1 MKSFFYALVM
11 VLTMTR
17 GNTQNSP
24 ANFIKV
30 SGEIVNPNSDS
41 LTIFNPSRTFSK
53 TIRVNEK
60 GVFRD
65 TLKVLPQEQVYL
77 FYDGREGTV
86 IYLKNGYDIAI
97 SFDGKALKKT
107 LTFQGKGGAENNYIT
122 SYESKKAKEV
132 SFVGLDKETYR
143 LKVNERL
150 DRHVTFLESYPGL
163 PSEFISERKA
173 SLEQERTL
181 KLESLETDYI
191 DSYQSS
197 FNTYESSAADHL
209 KRGKPSPK
217 FVNYRNF
224 KGGTT
229 SLDDFKGQYV
239 YIDIWATWCSPCKR
253 EIPFLEA
260 FEKEYH
266 DKNIAFVS
274 ISIDREK
281 DYAYWRQLITDKN
294 MGGIQ
299 LIADKDF
306 KSEFI
311 GQYMPRGI
319 GVPRFILLDPQGNI
333 VDSHAPR
340 PSKKYLLKQL
350 LDSLDL

>member
-1 MKSFFYALVM
+1 MKSIFYALVM
-11 VLTMTR
+11 VLTITQ

-24 ANFIKV
+24 ANFISI
-30 SGEIVNPNSDS
+30 SGEITHPNSDS
-41 LTIFNPSRTFSK
+41 LTIFNRARTFSK
-53 TIRVNEK
+53 TIRVNDK
-60 GVFRD
+60 GVFKD
-65 TLKVLPQEQVYL
+65 TLKVLPEEQEYL

-86 IYLKNGYDIAI
+86 IYLRNGYDIAI
-97 SFDGKALKKT
+97 RFDGKALKKT
-107 LTFQGKGGAENNYIT
+107 LTFYGKGGAENNYIT
-122 SYESKKAKEV
+122 SYELKKAKEV

-150 DRHVTFLESYPGL
+150 DRHVTFLESYPDL
-163 PSEFISERKA
+163 PSEFINERKA
-173 SLEQERTL
+173 SLEKERTYR
-181 KLESLETDYI
+181 LEYLEKDYI
-191 DSYQSS
+191 DSYQSL
-197 FNTYESSAADHL
+197 FDKYEASTADHL

-217 FVNYRNF
+217 FVDYRNF
-224 KGGTT
+224 EGGTT

-239 YIDIWATWCSPCKR
+239 YIDVWATWCSPCKR

-281 DYAYWRQLITDKN
+281 DYAYWRQMITDKN
-294 MGGIQ
+294 MEGIQ

-311 GQYMPRGI
+311 KEYRAM